1 MPNLTFERAMLRL
14 EEIVAELEKG
24 SLSLEESLKI
34 YEEGVELAKF
44 CSTKLE
50 ETEKKLKRLV
60 KNGSN
65 FDLKPFD
72 FSS

>member
-1 MPNLTFERAMLRL
+1 MQNLTFENAMQRL

-24 SLSLEESLKI
+24 SLSLEQSLKV

-44 CSTKLE
+44 CSAKLD

-60 KNGSN
+60 KNGNS
-65 FDLKPFD
+65 FDLKPFEL
-72 FSS
+72 